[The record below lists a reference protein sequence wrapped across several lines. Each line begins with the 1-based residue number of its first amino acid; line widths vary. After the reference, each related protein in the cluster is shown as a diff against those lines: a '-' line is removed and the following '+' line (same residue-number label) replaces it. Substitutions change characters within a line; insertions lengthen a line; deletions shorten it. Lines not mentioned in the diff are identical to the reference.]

1 MSYTAKVSFKYI
13 LIIVLI
19 GLILRIAFCL
29 LVPVPVTKDSYGYNK
44 LALSLASG
52 NGLAYDM
59 KNPTLFRGP
68 VYPLFLSGIY
78 SIFGYNFTIA
88 RIAQSL
94 LGAAMCLVFFYL
106 SRQYLDKT
114 LSKQVLI
121 ALALHPV
128 LIALSSSLLSE
139 LLFTFLLGLSAIALT
154 YGFGKKNNLA
164 YFISGLLFGVTTLTR
179 SITAYFAPFL
189 LCAQLIFYKNKK
201 LILSHIT
208 LFLCGQL
215 LLILPWTLRNYA
227 VSGQF
232 CPVATG
238 GGIALWLGTY
248 TPGRGY
254 DLGMNP
260 EVYRKYEEVVG
271 KGQSYTSIENDKKLF
286 RASVENI
293 KNDPAGYILLIP
305 VKLQRMFIT
314 SYSSFFNLHKIP
326 LTDYLKNTRLILQMP
341 FIPLWKGLMLFISVA
356 IAAFGFLGVWQIR
369 HNVEKFMPVLII
381 VAYFIIFHALSFASA
396 RSGIPVLPFLL
407 IFAVVG
413 FNSMFSVKSRI

>member
-1 MSYTAKVSFKYI
+1 MSNKAKVSFKYI

-29 LVPVPVTKDSYGYNK
+29 LFPVPVTKDSYGYNK
-44 LALSLASG
+44 LALSLTSG
-52 NGLAYDM
+52 HGLTYDM

-68 VYPLFLSGIY
+68 IYPLFLAGVY
-78 SIFGYNFTIA
+78 SIFGYNFMIA

-94 LGAAMCLVFFYL
+94 LGAAMCLIFFYL
-106 SRQYLDKT
+106 SGQYLNKT
-114 LSKQVLI
+114 LSKQVLT
-121 ALALHPV
+121 AVALHPV

-154 YGFGKKNNLA
+154 YGFGKKDKLA

-201 LILSHIT
+201 LILNHIA

-215 LLILPWTLRNYA
+215 LVILPWTLRNYA

-260 EVYRKYEEVVG
+260 DVYREYEDIVG

-293 KNDPAGYILLIP
+293 KNDPMGYILLIP
-305 VKLQRMFIT
+305 VKLQRMFVT
-314 SYSSFFNLHKIP
+314 GHSSFFNLHQTP
-326 LTDYLKNTRLILQMP
+326 LIDYLKNPLLILKN
-341 FIPLWKGLMLFISVA
+341 PLIFSWKGFMLLLSLATLV
-356 IAAFGFLGVWQIR
+356 FGFIGAWKIR
-369 HNVEKFMPVLII
+369 HNVEKFIPVLII
-381 VAYFIIFHALSFASA
+381 VTYFMVFHALSFASA
-396 RSGIPVLPFLL
+396 RSGIPILPFLL

-413 FNSMFSVKSRI
+413 FNSIFSARPRI